1 MSNARDVN
9 MAKIAANVEDEAH
22 LVEEA
27 ENDSELSPKER
38 IANAKASKEE
48 SRLEH
53 ESLINAER
61 LKQEQLKTQMHIN
74 RLEKAKEAATSDA
87 VKEKLQQEIDDAKRR
102 KEEYEAK
109 RKEELKT
116 VRTATQIAS
125 TAAQVNSSVS
135 QAASKTVDRV
145 QDTIGNV
152 KGTLETISTP
162 GSIFLPIAVL
172 IIFFFL
178 LLPVNGHT
186 RAQWLWM
193 SLIGDAQVAP
203 SGTNNQDTGSGQ
215 GGGGQPQTSPVT
227 AGSRDFYGVQYG

>member
-9 MAKIAANVEDEAH
+9 MAKIAANVEDEAI
-22 LVEEA
+22 LTQEA
-27 ENDSELSPKER
+27 EADDELDSRMSTEDK
-38 IANAKASKEE
+38 
-48 SRLEH
+48 
-53 ESLINAER
+53 INAER
-61 LKQEQLKTQMHIN
+61 LKQAELKTQMHIN
-74 RLEKAKEAATSDA
+74 RLEKAKEKATSDA
-87 VKEKLQQEIDDAKRR
+87 VKAKIQQEIDETKQR
-102 KEEYEAK
+102 KEEEDAR
-109 RKEELKT
+109 RKAELKT
-116 VRTATQIAS
+116 IKTANTIAQTS
-125 TAAQVNSSVS
+125 AQVGSSVS